1 MVVIVILPAALPGD
15 FQWQARQCFT
25 KPNSLGL
32 SGQAIPRTSLRRL
45 RRLRSFDQRAEK
57 EPSRCPSRRGQG
69 SMKGHLVLRSSNAV
83 FLHTWSC
90 NVAAWCWPTGM
101 KNRNMRLIPKKPGL
115 ADENIFFLSQFI
127 RYLMPFGNLPVIIFC
142 SARSMFT
149 FCSCFSILQ
158 GHLTPGSQT
167 QGI

>member
-1 MVVIVILPAALPGD
+1 MVRIPWYIVIVILPAALPGD

-32 SGQAIPRTSLRRL
+32 SGHAIPRKRL
-45 RRLRSFDQRAEK
+45 RRLRSFKRAEK
-57 EPSRCPSRRGQG
+57 EPSRFPSRRGQG
-69 SMKGHLVLRSSNAV
+69 SMKGHLVLRPSNAV

-127 RYLMPFGNLPVIIFC
+127 HYLMLFGESTRDNILLRSQYVYIFFMLFH
-142 SARSMFT
+142 SS
-149 FCSCFSILQ
+149 
-158 GHLTPGSQT
+158 GTPDT
-167 QGI
+167 